1 MENSQGEWR
10 EKMQFSI
17 GVEYAFHSLFYMVDL
32 PERKTVGIKQ
42 IAELNGI
49 TETYLSKVFAK
60 LRKAGIVR
68 SITGVKGGYELARRA
83 EDISFWDIIEAI
95 EGTSFFFQ
103 CVEIRKKNIFV
114 DDPSVFTDECPCLI
128 KVVIQEAEELFRNR
142 LRTRSLRWLYDQ
154 VHNDFPEEKKK
165 AITEWAKNI

>member
-1 MENSQGEWR
+1 
-10 EKMQFSI
+10 MQFSI

-32 PERKTVGIKQ
+32 PEHKTIGIKQ
-42 IAELNGI
+42 IAELNKI

-68 SITGVKGGYELARRA
+68 SITGVKGGYELAKQA
-83 EDISFWDIIEAI
+83 QDISFWDIIEAI
-95 EGTSFFFQ
+95 EGPSFFFQ

-114 DDPSVFTDECPCLI
+114 DDPSVFTDQCPCLI

-142 LRTRSLRWLYDQ
+142 LKTKSLRWLHDQ
-154 VHNDFPEEKKK
+154 VNNDFSEEKKK
-165 AITEWAKNI
+165 AISTWIKTI

>member
-1 MENSQGEWR
+1 
-10 EKMQFSI
+10 MQFSV

-32 PERKTVGIKQ
+32 PKGKTIGIRQ
-42 IAELNGI
+42 IAELNAI

-68 SITGVKGGYELARRA
+68 SIPGVKGGYELARLA

-95 EGTSFFFQ
+95 EGPSFFFQ

-114 DDPSVFTDECPCLI
+114 DDPSVFTDKCPCLI
-128 KVVIQEAEELFRNR
+128 KVVIQEAEELFRGR
-142 LRTRSLRWLYDQ
+142 LKTKSLRWLYDQ
-154 VHNDFPEEKKK
+154 VHGDFPVGKQQALAGWIKT
-165 AITEWAKNI
+165 I